1 MRAEKERAES
11 EREADYTVRVYLVL
25 LSTGQAAKTI
35 ETITRQVREIDT
47 GKERQREG
55 RQLETETE
63 PG

>member
-1 MRAEKERAES
+1 MRERT
-11 EREADYTVRVYLVL
+11 DYTVRVNLVL

-47 GKERQREG
+47 GKERAQTEREG

>member
-1 MRAEKERAES
+1 MR
-11 EREADYTVRVYLVL
+11 VNLVL